1 MTTENGNVIST
12 KRFSKDTL
20 LYIPVFLAPALV
32 NILLL
37 MIFTRFFSPDIYGQ
51 YTIVINTSIIV
62 SALLSQWITLS
73 IQRFRPIYKKEGK
86 VAEFNEHLLYINV
99 LFNDRVFNYFFC
111 DLFFSSPKYDEVPRV
126 LLAICISDYRF

>member
-1 MTTENGNVIST
+1 MTTGNGHVLST
-12 KRFSKDTL
+12 KRLSKDTL

-51 YTIVINTSIIV
+51 YTIVMNTAIIV
-62 SALLSQWITLS
+62 SALLTQWITLS

-86 VAEFNEHLLYINV
+86 VAEFNEHLLSLMFYITMGFS
-99 LFNDRVFNYFFC
+99 LF
-111 DLFFSSPKYDEVPRV
+111 LF
-126 LLAICISDYRF
+126 